1 MSTETE
7 HISADPVVKS
17 QPRSRGVRWWRSPV
31 VAPLAAAVVALGGV
45 AALGALA
52 ISADSAGPEGWFASQ
67 GIPVSDRDGLF
78 AAAGVGAVFVFFAS
92 VVAAMRLRVLLQIR
106 ASLLAF
112 AKGERCEGALSVV
125 DLPGA
130 ASAWNELLKW
140 RQALLETAEARAI
153 LHATE
158 EGEQSNKHAA
168 DTLWHGVIVID
179 EQQIIR
185 YANGASAVFLRQ
197 RRDALLGIDIRRVI
211 TDEAVIDA
219 IQAAVETGSRQKRV
233 MDVGDATAADASVLR
248 YSVRANGSAGDRSI
262 LIVIE
267 DVTQQRISDAVQ
279 HAFVAQAAHELRTPL
294 TNMNLYMEQLLE
306 DELSLEERGTAL
318 NVINGEIGRL
328 DKIVGD
334 MLSIAEI
341 QSGSM
346 HAHVGEV
353 RMQPIFEQIETDHSE
368 MARQKKITLKLELP
382 PKLPVLQGDRD
393 KISIVLHNLV
403 GNAIKYTPEG
413 GTVRVVVREEGDR
426 FVTEVIDTG
435 IGISEED
442 ISRVFDRF
450 ARADDP
456 RVTKETGTG
465 LGLALAR
472 DIARMHDGDITV
484 RSELDAGSIFSFWV
498 PIVSSST
505 AQAA

>member
-1 MSTETE
+1 MNTETE
-7 HISADPVVKS
+7 PIPAETVAKS
-17 QPRSRGVRWWRSPV
+17 KPRRRSVHWWRSPIV
-31 VAPLAAAVVALGGV
+31 LPLAASVVAIGGV
-45 AALGALA
+45 GALGYVALSPA
-52 ISADSAGPEGWFASQ
+52 TNGWFAVQ
-67 GIPVSDRDGLF
+67 GVPIADRDGLVAVAGLGLVLVCVGSI
-78 AAAGVGAVFVFFAS
+78 AAAL
-92 VVAAMRLRVLLQIR
+92 RLRVLLQIR

-112 AKGERCEGALSVV
+112 AKGERCEGALGVA

-130 ASAWNELLKW
+130 GTAWNELLDW
-140 RQALLETAEARAI
+140 RQAALENEEARA
-153 LHATE
+153 LLSAS
-158 EGEQSNKHAA
+158 GDCEQINMHAA
-168 DTLWHGVIVID
+168 DALWHGVIVID

-197 RRDALLGIDIRRVI
+197 RRDALLGVDVRRVV

-219 IQAAVETGSRQKRV
+219 IQNAVETGSRQKRV
-233 MDVGDATAADASVLR
+233 MDVGDAETSDASVLR
-248 YSVRANGSAGDRSI
+248 YSVRANGSTSDRSI

-267 DVTQQRISDAVQ
+267 DVTQQRISDAAQ

-294 TNMNLYMEQLLE
+294 TNMNLYLEQLIE
-306 DELSLEERGTAL
+306 DELTIEERGTAL
-318 NVINGEIGRL
+318 NVINGEIVRL
-328 DKIVGD
+328 DKIVGA

-346 HAHVGEV
+346 HAQVGEV
-353 RMQPIFEQIETDHSE
+353 RMQPIFEQIEADHGE
-368 MARQKKITLKLELP
+368 TARQKKLTLTLELP
-382 PKLPVLQGDRD
+382 PKLPALQGDRD

-435 IGISEED
+435 IGIGEND

-456 RVTKETGTG
+456 RVAKETGTG

-472 DIARMHDGDITV
+472 DIARMHNGDITV
-484 RSELDAGSIFSFWV
+484 HSELDSGSTFSFWM
-498 PIVSSST
+498 PIASSTT